1 MKNIN
6 LPATS
11 MCCSG
16 GQALGKSHCWPD
28 SSNEVGMPPLG
39 KNNNSNFVQIVR
51 G

>member
-1 MKNIN
+1 MQNIN

-28 SSNEVGMPPLG
+28 SSNDVGMPPLRG
-39 KNNNSNFVQIVR
+39 KTIIQTLFK
-51 G
+51 